1 MKAMTSVNIGS
12 GPPAAGSTLSAT
24 CGRLDDLAVGAMQL
38 AKVDGRHILL
48 VRTSTGVH
56 ALDNACPHQGY
67 GLTTGTLTL
76 TENADG
82 TAGGDALVTCLWH
95 NWKFR
100 TSDGACVLGEE
111 NVAAHT
117 VRIEDGEIIVDVH
130 VPDPAAQRATLWPSL
145 RAGIERDFRGQIARD
160 TTRLLAN
167 GATASEVIAA
177 AVLIGAA
184 KADYGIGHETAMATD
199 CLTLANSRDGTDRV
213 LPLVQALT
221 GISETTRDR
230 DARLVPAP
238 RPDLDIADAIAAEDV
253 DGAMAAVAG
262 ALEAGMAPGAIRSRF
277 IHGASSHHYDYGH
290 GAIYT
295 QKAFELLDHIGWAH
309 AIGVLPHLAAALAW
323 GTREDTLPY
332 MRKAQRTI
340 AAADLVA
347 MAAAT
352 DRSTTGWQPG
362 ALVTALLDDQDAPMA
377 ECVSAVIVGAGVE
390 GLLDAVSL
398 AASHRLLRH
407 NLDVEFDH
415 AEGFGWLDITH
426 ALTYSNAARWA
437 WRIDPGPHT
446 ARLALYAAW
455 LAHDS
460 GRSERRHGGYTTPT
474 WQPALADIR
483 QAVRRLDSDVA
494 VAAALAGTVVDVH
507 DQLTRAAFD
516 DRSGAFIVVAHLVK
530 TAHAAADEAR
540 VTGSMLPLAA
550 AARFIAAPRMERFV
564 AATVAESINFVET
577 GRPPRR

>member
-1 MKAMTSVNIGS
+1 M
-12 GPPAAGSTLSAT
+12 
-24 CGRLDDLAVGAMQL
+24 
-38 AKVDGRHILL
+38 AKVQGRQIVL

-76 TENADG
+76 TEGADG
-82 TAGGDALVTCLWH
+82 AADGDALVTCLWH

-100 TSDGACVLGEE
+100 TSDGTCILGEE
-111 NVAAHT
+111 NVAAHS
-117 VRIEDGEIIVDVH
+117 VRIDDGEIIVDVH
-130 VPDPAAQRATLWPSL
+130 VPGPAEQRAALWPSL
-145 RAGIERDFRGQIARD
+145 QSGIERDHRGQIARD

-167 GATASEVIAA
+167 GATPSEIIAA
-177 AVLIGAA
+177 AVAIGAA
-184 KADYGIGHETAMATD
+184 KADYGIGHETAMAAD
-199 CLTLANSRDGTDRV
+199 CLALTASREGDDRV
-213 LPLVQALT
+213 LPIVQALT

-230 DARLVPAP
+230 VPRLMPAP
-238 RPDLDIADAIAAEDV
+238 RADIDIAEAIAAEDV
-253 DGAMAAVAG
+253 DAAMAAVVG
-262 ALEAGMAPGAIRSRF
+262 ALHAGMPASAIRSRF
-277 IHGASSHHYDYGH
+277 IHAASSHHYDYGH

-295 QKAFELLDHIGWAH
+295 QKAFELVDRIGWEH

-340 AAADLVA
+340 IAADLSA
-347 MAAAT
+347 MAAAP
-352 DRSTTGWQPG
+352 DRRTTRWRSDET
-362 ALVTALLDDQDAPMA
+362 VTALLDDHDAPIA
-377 ECVSAVIVGAGVE
+377 ACVESVIAGGGVE
-390 GLLDAVSL
+390 GLLDAVTL

-407 NLDVEFDH
+407 DLDVEFDH
-415 AEGFGWLDITH
+415 AEPFGWLDITH

-437 WRIDPGPHT
+437 WRTDPGEHT

-474 WQPALADIR
+474 WQPAVADIR
-483 QAVRRLDSDVA
+483 TAVRRLDSDVA
-494 VAAALAGTVVDVH
+494 VAAALASTVDDVH
-507 DQLTRAAFD
+507 DQLTRAALD

-540 VTGSMLPLAA
+540 ATGSMLPLAA

-564 AATVAESINFVET
+564 AASVAESIDFVTT
-577 GRPPRR
+577 GHPPRR

>member
-1 MKAMTSVNIGS
+1 MQVMTSETSV
-12 GPPAAGSTLSAT
+12 LSER
-24 CGRLDDLAVGAMQL
+24 CGRLDELAIGSMKL
-38 AKVDGRHILL
+38 ARVHGRQIVL

-67 GLTTGTLTL
+67 GLATGTLTL
-76 TENADG
+76 TPDTDG
-82 TAGGDALVTCLWH
+82 CLDADALVTCLWH

-100 TSDGACVLGEE
+100 TSDGSCVLGEE
-111 NVAAHT
+111 SVAAHS
-117 VRIEDGEIIVDVH
+117 VRIVDGDIVVDVR
-130 VPDPAAQRATLWPSL
+130 VPSADDVRTTLWPSL
-145 RAGIERDFRGQIARD
+145 RSAVERDYQGQIARD
-160 TTRLLAN
+160 TTRLLLN
-167 GATASEVIAA
+167 GATPAELIAA
-177 AVLIGAA
+177 GVCLGAP
-184 KADYGIGHETAMATD
+184 KADYGIGHETAMAAD
-199 CLTLANSRDGTDRV
+199 CLAIAEASAGDDRV
-213 LPLVQALT
+213 LPIVQALT
-221 GISETTRDR
+221 GIAETTRDR
-230 DARLVPAP
+230 PLRLVPAP
-238 RPDLDIADAIAAEDV
+238 RPDLDVADAIAAEDI

-262 ALEAGMAPGAIRSRF
+262 AVKSGQEKDAIRRRF
-277 IHGASSHHYDYGH
+277 IHAAASHHYDYGH

-295 QKAFELLDHIGWAH
+295 QKAFELLDRIGWQH
-309 AIGVLPHLAAALAW
+309 ALDVLPHLAAALAY

-340 AAADLVA
+340 ADADLDAMVTAADRRA
-347 MAAAT
+347 
-352 DRSTTGWQPG
+352 TGWLPDNLI
-362 ALVTALLDDQDAPMA
+362 ATLLDEQDAPIDA
-377 ECVSAVIVGAGVE
+377 CIAAVSAGAGVE

-407 NLDVEFDH
+407 SLEVEFDH
-415 AEGFGWLDITH
+415 EEPFGWLDITH

-437 WRIDPGPHT
+437 WRVDPGPHT

-474 WQPALADIR
+474 WAPTPGDIR
-483 QAVRRLDSDVA
+483 KAVRRYEPDAA
-494 VAAALAGTVVDVH
+494 VAAALAGTVDEIR
-507 DQLTRAAFD
+507 DSLIRAAFD

-540 VTGSMLPLAA
+540 TTSSMLPLAG

-564 AATVAESINFVET
+564 ATSVSESIDFVAT